1 MTPQPSPGMG
11 CDGMS
16 VGEDKL
22 EGVIL
27 IYLLRDT
34 IEIVTKYNGTDGY
47 FVIDILQKDNSWF

>member
-1 MTPQPSPGMG
+1 MTLQPSLGMG
-11 CDGMS
+11 CGGMP

-34 IEIVTKYNGTDGY
+34 KEIVTKDNGIDGY
-47 FVIDILQKDNSWF
+47 FVIGILQKDNSWF

>member
-1 MTPQPSPGMG
+1 MG
-11 CDGMS
+11 CDGMP

-34 IEIVTKYNGTDGY
+34 KEIVTKDNGIDGY

>member
-1 MTPQPSPGMG
+1 MTLQPSPGMG
-11 CDGMS
+11 CDGMP

-34 IEIVTKYNGTDGY
+34 KEIVTKDNDIDGY
-47 FVIDILQKDNSWF
+47 FVIDILQKDNS